1 MGGIGQH
8 GQNGARVLAGL
19 EGVGG
24 LKKAIEIAMR
34 RELPCCAASCAA
46 ESLPGSLASPS
57 SRRMRLRSAMAVSNG
72 IS

>member
-19 EGVGG
+19 ESVGR

-34 RELPCCAASCAA
+34 RELPLLRRKLRGGEFARI
-46 ESLPGSLASPS
+46 LGVPS